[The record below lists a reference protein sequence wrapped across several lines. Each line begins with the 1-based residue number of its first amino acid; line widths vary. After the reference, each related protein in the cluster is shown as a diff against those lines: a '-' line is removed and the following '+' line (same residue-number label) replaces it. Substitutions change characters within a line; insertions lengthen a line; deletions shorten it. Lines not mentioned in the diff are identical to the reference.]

1 MIKNYLITGDTHGIV
16 IARLNSIN
24 TEIYSPEETALIIL
38 GDMGLNYYLSKK
50 ETKYKKAVN
59 DTGFHIYAVRG
70 NHEERPENLG
80 MDLYWDDEVKGKVY
94 YEPEFPNIRYF
105 MDGGEYEING
115 HSVLVIGGAY
125 SVDKWYRLARAG
137 YTEKDEAIENPKV
150 CGWFKDEQLSTKEMS
165 LIEEKCRG
173 KKYDFVFTH
182 TCPLAWEPTDL
193 FLDCVDQ
200 SKVDKS
206 MEIWLNSLK
215 DEIKWT
221 IWLFGHYHDDR
232 KINFGVEMLFY
243 EIQNMNTI
251 WEYWT

>member
-24 TEIYSPEETALIIL
+24 TEIYPPEETALIIL
-38 GDMGLNYYLSKK
+38 GDMGLNYYLSKT
-50 ETKYKKAVN
+50 EAKYKKAVN
-59 DTGFHIYAVRG
+59 DTGFRIYAVRG

-80 MDLYWDDEVKGKVY
+80 MNLYWDDEVKGEVY

-105 MDGGEYEING
+105 TDGGEYEING

-125 SVDKWYRLARAG
+125 SIDKWYRLARAG
-137 YTEKDEAIENPKV
+137 YSEKEAAIANPKV
-150 CGWFKDEQLSTKEMS
+150 CGWFKDEQLSAKEMS
-165 LIEEKCRG
+165 LIEEKCKG

-232 KINFGVEMLFY
+232 KINLGVEMLFY

>member
-1 MIKNYLITGDTHGIV
+1 MIKNYLITGDTHGNV

-38 GDMGLNYYLSKK
+38 GDMGLNYYLSKT

-59 DTGFHIYAVRG
+59 DTGFRIYAVRG

-80 MDLYWDDEVKGKVY
+80 MNLYWDNEIKGEVY

-137 YTEKDEAIENPKV
+137 YTEKDAAIANPKV

-173 KKYDFVFTH
+173 KKYDFVLTH

-193 FLDCVDQ
+193 FLDCIDQ

>member
-1 MIKNYLITGDTHGIV
+1 M
-16 IARLNSIN
+16 
-24 TEIYSPEETALIIL
+24 
-38 GDMGLNYYLSKK
+38 
-50 ETKYKKAVN
+50 
-59 DTGFHIYAVRG
+59 
-70 NHEERPENLG
+70 
-80 MDLYWDDEVKGKVY
+80 
-94 YEPEFPNIRYF
+94 
-105 MDGGEYEING
+105 
-115 HSVLVIGGAY
+115 IGGAY

-137 YTEKDEAIENPKV
+137 YTEKDAAIANPKV
-150 CGWFKDEQLSTKEMS
+150 CGWFKDEQLSAKEMS
-165 LIEEKCRG
+165 FIEEKCKG
-173 KKYDFVFTH
+173 KKYDFVLTH

-232 KINFGVEMLFY
+232 KINLGVEMLFY